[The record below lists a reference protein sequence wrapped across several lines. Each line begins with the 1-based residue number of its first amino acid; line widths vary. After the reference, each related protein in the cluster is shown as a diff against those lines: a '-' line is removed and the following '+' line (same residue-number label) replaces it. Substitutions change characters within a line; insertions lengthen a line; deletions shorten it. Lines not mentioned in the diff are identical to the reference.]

1 MGYSA
6 AVLDRARAQF
16 ESSKAEHRASVY
28 RYRETVFAKIPR
40 LQEIE
45 MELRKSVAMYIRSSL
60 VDRSGIMADEIRNRN
75 LLLQSERDSLIQKHN
90 LNKRMLSEEPK
101 CPICGDRGYVGSAMC
116 DCFRKFCVLEQ
127 NRELTRLMATG
138 NESFENFNLNYYPDI
153 SLDYFYATTEDGRQ
167 QPSLSKATIRHGIKR
182 YPTYISIYEI
192 LHCSIERVSAVF
204 NNASYSIM
212 LLLRKS

>member
-1 MGYSA
+1 
-6 AVLDRARAQF
+6 
-16 ESSKAEHRASVY
+16 
-28 RYRETVFAKIPR
+28 
-40 LQEIE
+40 
-45 MELRKSVAMYIRSSL
+45 
-60 VDRSGIMADEIRNRN
+60 
-75 LLLQSERDSLIQKHN
+75 
-90 LNKRMLSEEPK
+90 MLSEEPK